1 MSGSWRIGTIS
12 GIGVYVHW
20 TFLILLAWVGWS
32 YYAHGNNLIDAM
44 HGLILVVAMF
54 SIIVLHELGHSFAAR
69 RFGIAT
75 RDITLLPIGGVAQLE
90 RMPEDPKQ
98 ELVVA
103 IAGPAVNVVL
113 AGLCILGMV
122 VLAGVARFGP
132 ALGEAARD
140 LGILLNEGQDATHS
154 LSQIPLLGVVFL
166 GRMLL
171 ANLTIVAFNLLPAFP
186 MDGGRVLRAL
196 LAMKFDYV
204 RATQMA
210 ASVGQVMAIGFGILG
225 LLVFH
230 NPFLMLIALFVWMGA
245 ASESSMVQLKA
256 GLRGIPLTHAMIT
269 QFRTLAPSD
278 PIGTATGHVI
288 AGFQH
293 DFPVLEDGRIVG
305 VLTKSDLLKSL
316 AEEGVHQPV
325 ASVMRR
331 NFETADPADMLE
343 TVFDKLQD
351 CDCHAIPI
359 VRDDHLYGIVTTES
373 VGEFLAIQKAV
384 RRGQR

>member
-1 MSGSWRIGTIS
+1 
-12 GIGVYVHW
+12 
-20 TFLILLAWVGWS
+20 
-32 YYAHGNNLIDAM
+32 
-44 HGLILVVAMF
+44 
-54 SIIVLHELGHSFAAR
+54 
-69 RFGIAT
+69 
-75 RDITLLPIGGVAQLE
+75 
-90 RMPEDPKQ
+90 
-98 ELVVA
+98 
-103 IAGPAVNVVL
+103 
-113 AGLCILGMV
+113 
-122 VLAGVARFGP
+122 
-132 ALGEAARD
+132 
-140 LGILLNEGQDATHS
+140 
-154 LSQIPLLGVVFL
+154 
-166 GRMLL
+166 
-171 ANLTIVAFNLLPAFP
+171 
-186 MDGGRVLRAL
+186 
-196 LAMKFDYV
+196 MKFDYV
-204 RATQMA
+204 RATQTA
-210 ASVGQVMAIGFGILG
+210 ASVGQVMAIGMGILG
-225 LLVFH
+225 LWAH

-316 AEEGVHQPV
+316 AEEGIHQPV

-359 VRDDHLYGIVTTES
+359 VRGDHLYGIVTTES

-384 RRGQR
+384 RRGRR

>member
-1 MSGSWRIGTIS
+1 MSIGPS
-12 GIGVYVHW
+12 SSC
-20 TFLILLAWVGWS
+20 LAWVGWTH
-32 YYAHGNNLIDAM
+32 YAHGNDLDRCDARPV
-44 HGLILVVAMF
+44 LVVAMF
-54 SIIVLHELGHSFAAR
+54 SIIVLHELGHAFAAR
-69 RFGIAT
+69 RYGIAT

-113 AGLCILGMV
+113 AGLCVLGML
-122 VLAGVARFGP
+122 VLAGVANFGP
-132 ALGEAARD
+132 ALGEAAED
-140 LGILLNEGQDATHS
+140 LGILLHEDQEPTHS
-154 LSQIPLLGVVFL
+154 LSEIPLLGVVFL
-166 GRMLL
+166 AKML
-171 ANLTIVAFNLLPAFP
+171 AVNLTIVAFNLLPAFP

-204 RATQMA
+204 RATQTA
-210 ASVGQVMAIGFGILG
+210 ASVGQVMAIGVRLPGA
-225 LLVFH
+225 LVSTI
-230 NPFLMLIALFVWMGA
+230 PFLMLIALFVWMGA

-256 GLRGIPLTHAMIT
+256 GLRGVPLTHAMIT

-278 PIGTATGHVI
+278 PIGAATGHVI

-316 AEEGVHQPV
+316 AEEGIHQPV

-359 VRDDHLYGIVTTES
+359 VRGPSLGS
-373 VGEFLAIQKAV
+373 
-384 RRGQR
+384 